1 MIEQARNNLDSLSHK
16 ISKSKVSQINTQLS
30 SFEFDPILWEKIR
43 WAKTIWR
50 WAWNSLHNNAY
61 RRNINR

>member
-30 SFEFDPILWEKIR
+30 SFEFDPILWEK
-43 WAKTIWR
+43 
-50 WAWNSLHNNAY
+50 N
-61 RRNINR
+61 

>member
-30 SFEFDPILWEKIR
+30 SFEFDLFYGK
-43 WAKTIWR
+43 K
-50 WAWNSLHNNAY
+50 N
-61 RRNINR
+61 